1 MDRIVITWGL
11 IPNENLSETIYCGDA
26 ENSET
31 MELSF
36 EIIGDDCKG
45 IDNDFNFD
53 VSGNQLWKSN
63 SKIYVAISKYL
74 SKHFG
79 SKISPEYVYG
89 GYVFVNDEPDE
100 HSSSF
105 TIIKSEAGVFSN
117 HNQIHNGKIYLRY
130 YFEEQGEMY
139 DEKVCLLLL

>member
-31 MELSF
+31 IELSF

-53 VSGNQLWKSN
+53 VSGNQLWESN
-63 SKIYVAISKYL
+63 SNYMLQFQNIFQNTLALL
-74 SKHFG
+74 SDFLEEK
-79 SKISPEYVYG
+79 
-89 GYVFVNDEPDE
+89 D
-100 HSSSF
+100 F
-105 TIIKSEAGVFSN
+105 TLQKE
-117 HNQIHNGKIYLRY
+117 
-130 YFEEQGEMY
+130 
-139 DEKVCLLLL
+139 

>member
-74 SKHFG
+74 SKWLSTSLTH
-79 SKISPEYVYG
+79 K
-89 GYVFVNDEPDE
+89 
-100 HSSSF
+100 
-105 TIIKSEAGVFSN
+105 
-117 HNQIHNGKIYLRY
+117 
-130 YFEEQGEMY
+130 
-139 DEKVCLLLL
+139 